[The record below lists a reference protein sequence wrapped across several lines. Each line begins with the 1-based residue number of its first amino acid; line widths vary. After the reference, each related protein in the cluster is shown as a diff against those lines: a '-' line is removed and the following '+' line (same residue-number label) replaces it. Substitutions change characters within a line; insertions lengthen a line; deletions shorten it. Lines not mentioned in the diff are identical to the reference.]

1 MLSGGEDH
9 ALVACF
15 VGPVPAGWRTIGR
28 VLDGP
33 ARVLV
38 DGEEWTGYA
47 GWQSFGEPDN
57 QGSLG

>member
-1 MLSGGEDH
+1 
-9 ALVACF
+9 
-15 VGPVPAGWRTIGR
+15 
-28 VLDGP
+28 
-33 ARVLV
+33 LV